1 MTHFTNPR
9 SLISAVAIAAAL
21 SACRARPVTVPSPST
36 APADVDLTAISA
48 RGDTSWRTYAAAE
61 VRTRPHASGPSTT
74 PPSPAVVTPTTTPVA
89 TPAAPPA
96 ASRDS
101 GARTAARTAG
111 TRFVDITPDALND
124 QPSSVS
130 LASSEG
136 PGVLRAQILLD
147 RARFSP
153 GVLDAQAGQNTQK
166 AVYFFQEQ
174 NGLPTTGTLDSTTY
188 AALVAKVGEL
198 PGAREITLTSD
209 MLHGPYVK
217 IPTSVYDQQGL
228 DCMCYQTLLELLDE
242 RYHTVAEVLKQL
254 NPQVRDWSAVTEGT
268 RIWVPNTEP
277 FDDRDPNDGS
287 KSEQRIVAIRVSKSG
302 EYVHALAADGSIV
315 YHFPTTVG
323 SEYDPSP
330 SGSYKVSGVEWKPV
344 FKYTPTLYSDVP
356 DSKPPATLPP
366 GPNSPVGI
374 VWIALTKD
382 HVGIHGTP
390 RPDQIGITSSH
401 GCVRLANWDAA
412 RLARSVRKGVV
423 VTFEE

>member
-1 MTHFTNPR
+1 MTHFTNLR
-9 SLISAVAIAAAL
+9 ALIPAAAL
-21 SACRARPVTVPSPST
+21 AAALGACRARPVTVPSPST
-36 APADVDLTAISA
+36 APTDVDLTAIST

-61 VRTRPHASGPSTT
+61 VRERAHASGPSVTPPNTAVTT
-74 PPSPAVVTPTTTPVA
+74 PTPAV
-89 TPAAPPA
+89 APPA
-96 ASRDS
+96 PPTAAARDS
-101 GARTAARTAG
+101 GARTTARVAG
-111 TRFVDITPDALND
+111 TRFVDITPNALNEP
-124 QPSSVS
+124 PSSVS
-130 LASSEG
+130 LAATEG

-174 NGLPTTGTLDSTTY
+174 NGLPTSGTLDSATY
-188 AALVAKVGEL
+188 AALVARVGDI
-198 PGAREITLTSD
+198 PGARQITLTGE
-209 MLHGPYVK
+209 MLRGPFVK
-217 IPTSVYDQQGL
+217 IPSSVYDQQGL

-254 NPQVRDWSAVTEGT
+254 NPQVRDWSAVTDGT
-268 RIWVPNTEP
+268 QIWVPNTEP

-287 KSEQRIVAIRVSKSG
+287 KSDQRVVAIRVSKSG

-315 YHFPTTVG
+315 FHFPTTVG

-344 FKYTPTLYSDVP
+344 FKYSPTLYSDVP